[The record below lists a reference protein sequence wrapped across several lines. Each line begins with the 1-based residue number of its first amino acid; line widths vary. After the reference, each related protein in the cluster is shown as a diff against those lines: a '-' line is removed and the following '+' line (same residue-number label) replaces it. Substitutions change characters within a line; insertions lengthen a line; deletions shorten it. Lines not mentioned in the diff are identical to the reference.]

1 MSLKILEMLISGVVF
16 KTTVVNQILN
26 AELTSVFHFVW
37 KVPWR
42 KIVESGWPL
51 FGLLAKLWRDV
62 QNLVGF
68 DIQKMDSYL
77 VSYLKRIEEPPSLQM
92 SAEAFRHL
100 HVWKTNEFNVDRVGA
115 GSVYLAVA
123 DWRRRHEEEN
133 SDWWLLVEQARAH
146 LSPLFDSHPE
156 ALFLSAWP
164 VWRQMELISAQS
176 QVRVHTQPNGFYAQ
190 NLKAYYVAAVF
201 PFQEKVSDYVRAC
214 GRPYCENAFLSFMVR
229 LPNFSPSELLLVE
242 AGANL
247 GDCSLWSVMALNV
260 TAVLIEPQSS
270 CVARA
275 EMSKRLNNLGERVS
289 IIEAIL

>member
-146 LSPLFDSHPE
+146 LSP
-156 ALFLSAWP
+156 
-164 VWRQMELISAQS
+164 I
-176 QVRVHTQPNGFYAQ
+176 
-190 NLKAYYVAAVF
+190 
-201 PFQEKVSDYVRAC
+201 
-214 GRPYCENAFLSFMVR
+214 ENAGYLILTLKLSFCQRGLCGVKWSSFQHR
-229 LPNFSPSELLLVE
+229 AKFVFIPSLT
-242 AGANL
+242 GF
-247 GDCSLWSVMALNV
+247 MRK
-260 TAVLIEPQSS
+260 T
-270 CVARA
+270 
-275 EMSKRLNNLGERVS
+275 
-289 IIEAIL
+289 